1 MADVWGFC
9 TSLGLSITKV
19 LEGAPGKAAGLFPV
33 DLARILV
40 GATRSDWEL
49 VQWIEAPQPER
60 FLADLRSLGEELLL
74 LKPPRS

>member
-1 MADVWGFC
+1 MNNLCRIV
-9 TSLGLSITKV
+9 LS
-19 LEGAPGKAAGLFPV
+19 AAVMLV
-33 DLARILV
+33 TARLAV
-40 GATRSDWEL
+40 AQEKKPPDYSAKTV